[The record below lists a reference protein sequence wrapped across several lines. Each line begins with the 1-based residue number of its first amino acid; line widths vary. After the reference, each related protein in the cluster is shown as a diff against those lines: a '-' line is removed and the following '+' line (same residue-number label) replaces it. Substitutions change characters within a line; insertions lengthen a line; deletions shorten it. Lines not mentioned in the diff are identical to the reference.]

1 MRIPIVVCEFACGFA
16 WFVRRK
22 GAGFALARIFTVLTL
37 VALFAVGGTLMLGF
51 GLRSV
56 DIRDPA
62 DNTAQG
68 MATVHRLCG
77 IAASIAVVFV
87 NSIVLVYFI
96 GASRW
101 CKEVSDAYQLDTS
114 LVRRSNALKRRAFP
128 FAVGNMLV
136 VVGIIALGGAGDP
149 AGTFRAAAPF
159 GMAWKELHF
168 AAAAGGLCFIAW
180 ASFVIANNIRE
191 NHLVVTEVMAR
202 VKAIRDERGLP

>member
-1 MRIPIVVCEFACGFA
+1 M
-16 WFVRRK
+16 
-22 GAGFALARIFTVLTL
+22 GFALARIFTILTM
-37 VALFAVGGTLMLGF
+37 FAVLAVGATLMLGL

-56 DIRDPA
+56 DIRDA
-62 DNTAQG
+62 TDNGAQRL
-68 MATVHRLCG
+68 ATVHRLSG

-101 CKEVSDAYQLDTS
+101 CKEVSDAYQLDSS
-114 LVRRSNALKRRAFP
+114 LVRRSNALKRRTFP

-159 GMAWKELHF
+159 GLKWSELHF
-168 AAAAGGLCFIAW
+168 AAAAAGLGFIVW
-180 ASFVIANNIRE
+180 ASYLEANNIRA
-191 NHLVVTEVMAR
+191 NHIVVTEVMDR
-202 VKAIRDERGLP
+202 VKKIRDERGLA